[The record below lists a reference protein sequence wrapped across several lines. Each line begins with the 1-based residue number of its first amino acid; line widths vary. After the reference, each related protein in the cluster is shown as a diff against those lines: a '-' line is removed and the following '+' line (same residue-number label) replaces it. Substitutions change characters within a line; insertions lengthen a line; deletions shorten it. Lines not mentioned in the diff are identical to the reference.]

1 MTRTRRLLSF
11 LAALAVGLALPSFLL
26 LVDVEAVAYDM
37 PAYRESFAQ
46 AGAPAATGFSLE
58 RLDWTM
64 RRTLDYATG
73 RRADLQFDR
82 ADVDGGPPGRPAF
95 SRIEIDHMADVRS
108 LFGLATTC
116 RRVAL
121 FVIALGGLAVI
132 LVERRQGLARLERGL
147 GQGAAAFLGAGALL
161 AAAMLTGFSS
171 FWTAFHETLFTN
183 DLWLLPAD
191 SLLIQMLPESL
202 FQRLALEIV
211 GLLAVELVA
220 ILGLSVY
227 LRRAQTRSGVR
238 GRRAPSAGGGQLG

>member
-1 MTRTRRLLSF
+1 M
-11 LAALAVGLALPSFLL
+11 AALAVGLALPSFLL
-26 LVDVEAVAYDM
+26 LIDVEAVAYDM

-58 RLDWTM
+58 QLDWTM

-82 ADVDGGPPGRPAF
+82 ADADGGPPGRPAF

-121 FVIALGGLAVI
+121 FVITLGGLAVI
-132 LVERRQGLARLERGL
+132 LVERRQGLARLGRGL

-211 GLLAVELVA
+211 GLLAVELSA

-238 GRRAPSAGGGQLG
+238 GRRAPSAGGGPLE